1 MIAKIYTAGKAT
13 GYKFE
18 LAIHSTQFAYSPVA
32 RHYFNTKREARAK
45 AVELNATAWN
55 Y

>member
-1 MIAKIYTAGKAT
+1 MIAKIYTARKES

-18 LAIHSTQFAYSPVA
+18 LAIHATQFAYSPMA
-32 RHYFNTKREARAK
+32 RHYFNSKKEARAK
-45 AVELNATAWN
+45 AVKLNAAAWN